1 MGNPDIAV
9 LLLLIGLPLAV
20 WLDLRNLAERSLDL
34 QANNLNSVIT
44 SVRSYYARNVVA
56 RVLAS
61 PGATQ
66 VVHNYSSV
74 PGAIPIPATLSLEL
88 GKVIGEEQGG
98 IAYRFVSDYP
108 FKGRAPHEGLAR
120 GTRAYFGRIAC
131 APRNWD
137 HANSVWRSSC
147 ALPGSR

>member
-20 WLDLRNLAERSLDL
+20 WLDLRNLAERSLLL

-44 SVRSYYARNVVA
+44 SVRSYYATNVVA

-61 PGATQ
+61 PGGTK
-66 VVHNYSSV
+66 VIHNYLEV

-88 GKVIGEEQGG
+88 DKVIGEQQGN
-98 IAYRFVSDYP
+98 IS
-108 FKGRAPHEGLAR
+108 
-120 GTRAYFGRIAC
+120 
-131 APRNWD
+131 
-137 HANSVWRSSC
+137 
-147 ALPGSR
+147 

>member
-1 MGNPDIAV
+1 RKSAKSILSAHHSISASEGLPGWAILIAV
-9 LLLLIGLPLAV
+9 MLLLIGLPLAV
-20 WLDLRNLAERSLDL
+20 WLDLRALAEHSLDL
-34 QANNLNSVIT
+34 QANNLTSVIT

-98 IAYRFVSDYP
+98 IAY
-108 FKGRAPHEGLAR
+108 
-120 GTRAYFGRIAC
+120 
-131 APRNWD
+131 
-137 HANSVWRSSC
+137 
-147 ALPGSR
+147 